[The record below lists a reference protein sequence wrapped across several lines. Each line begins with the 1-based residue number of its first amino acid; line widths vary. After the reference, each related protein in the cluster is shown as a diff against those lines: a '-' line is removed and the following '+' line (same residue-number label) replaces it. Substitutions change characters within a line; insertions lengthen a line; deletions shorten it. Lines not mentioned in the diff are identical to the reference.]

1 MLPER
6 LQKKIDLRKDNN
18 SLRALKLPQN
28 LIDFSSNDYLGFS
41 KLISEAKIHLEEY
54 LIFNGATGSRLL
66 SGHSALFEKTEQQ
79 IAGFHNA
86 EAALLFNSGYDANLG
101 LLSAILM
108 RGDVVFYDEWSH
120 ASIRDGI
127 TMGYAKAIK
136 FKHNDLDHLKQLL
149 DKFKGTAECYIVTES
164 VFSMDGDQPDLNQ
177 IVNLSKAYNANLI
190 IDEAHAIG
198 VFGNKGEGLIQGLG
212 LETQVFARVVTYG
225 KAMGGHGAAILG
237 SVGLK
242 EFLVNFSRPFIYTT
256 AMPPHSLLAIGSA
269 YNILQ
274 NNKGINCLEK
284 LQNNI
289 NAFKCE
295 VARLRLDKLF
305 IESSSAIQSCI
316 VSGNNRVKKAS
327 EFLGEKGYDIRPI
340 LSPTVP
346 EGKERLRFCIHSF
359 NSKVEI
365 TQVLQHL
372 ATFVSH
378 GKQL

>member
-1 MLPER
+1 MW
-6 LQKKIDLRKDNN
+6 DLKNN
-18 SLRALKLPQN
+18 
-28 LIDFSSNDYLGFS
+28 YLGFS
-41 KLISEAKIHLEEY
+41 KLISDAKIHLEEHSI
-54 LIFNGATGSRLL
+54 LNGATGSRLL

-79 IAGFHNA
+79 IAGFHNV

-198 VFGNKGEGLIQGLG
+198 VFGNKGEGLIQDLG
-212 LETQVFARVVTYG
+212 LETQVFARIVTYG

-242 EFLVNFSRPFIYTT
+242 EFLINFSRPFIYTT

-289 NAFKCE
+289 KAFKRE

-316 VSGNNRVKKAS
+316 VPGNNRVKKAS
-327 EFLGEKGYDIRPI
+327 EFLCEKGYDVRPI

-372 ATFVSH
+372 ATFVPH

>member
-1 MLPER
+1 M
-6 LQKKIDLRKDNN
+6 
-18 SLRALKLPQN
+18 
-28 LIDFSSNDYLGFS
+28 
-41 KLISEAKIHLEEY
+41 
-54 LIFNGATGSRLL
+54 
-66 SGHSALFEKTEQQ
+66 
-79 IAGFHNA
+79 
-86 EAALLFNSGYDANLG
+86 
-101 LLSAILM
+101 
-108 RGDVVFYDEWSH
+108 
-120 ASIRDGI
+120 
-127 TMGYAKAIK
+127 
-136 FKHNDLDHLKQLL
+136 
-149 DKFKGTAECYIVTES
+149 
-164 VFSMDGDQPDLNQ
+164 
-177 IVNLSKAYNANLI
+177 
-190 IDEAHAIG
+190 
-198 VFGNKGEGLIQGLG
+198 FGNKGEGLIQDLG
-212 LETQVFARVVTYG
+212 LETQVFARIVTYG
-225 KAMGGHGAAILG
+225 KAMGCHGAAILG

-274 NNKGINCLEK
+274 NNKGINCLKQLE
-284 LQNNI
+284 NNI
-289 NAFKCE
+289 NAFKRE

-327 EFLGEKGYDIRPI
+327 EFLGEKGYDVRPI

>member
-6 LQKKIDLRKDNN
+6 LQKKIDLRIDNN
-18 SLRALKLPQN
+18 SLRALRLPQN

-41 KLISEAKIHLEEY
+41 KLISEAKIHLEEHS
-54 LIFNGATGSRLL
+54 LLNGATGSRLL
-66 SGHSALFEKTEQQ
+66 SGHSALFKKTEQQ

-198 VFGNKGEGLIQGLG
+198 VFGNKGEGLIQDLG
-212 LETQVFARVVTYG
+212 LETQVFARIVTYG
-225 KAMGGHGAAILG
+225 KAMGCHGAAILG

-289 NAFKCE
+289 NAFKRE

-316 VSGNNRVKKAS
+316 VPGNNRVKKAS